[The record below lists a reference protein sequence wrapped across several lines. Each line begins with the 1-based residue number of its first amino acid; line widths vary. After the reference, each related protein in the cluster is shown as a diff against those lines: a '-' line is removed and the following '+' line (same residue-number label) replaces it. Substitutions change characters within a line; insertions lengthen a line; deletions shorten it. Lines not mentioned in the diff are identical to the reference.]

1 MRGRSPSSRPTPS
14 RPATCASPSASSTS
28 TTSSPIWSRRWPRP
42 RRRRPGTPPSN
53 RRPQLPRLP
62 PSRRGRIARWPIFAR
77 SRTMYTTEAAT
88 LADALDALGAGL
100 FVVDATG
107 RIVHAN
113 TSGRAMLQERRVLRS
128 ADGRLAACEAR
139 AAAAL
144 RELLLKAAGPDARPS
159 AMPLSAGDG
168 RHYVAHLLPL
178 ASGARRS
185 GAGYPAIAAVLV
197 HRAAIETHCQPE
209 IIAELY
215 NLTPSELRVL
225 LAIVEAGGVA
235 ETAERLGIAEAT
247 VKTHL
252 HRVFGKTGA

>member
-1 MRGRSPSSRPTPS
+1 
-14 RPATCASPSASSTS
+14 
-28 TTSSPIWSRRWPRP
+28 
-42 RRRRPGTPPSN
+42 
-53 RRPQLPRLP
+53 
-62 PSRRGRIARWPIFAR
+62 
-77 SRTMYTTEAAT
+77 MYTTEAAT
-88 LADALDALGAGL
+88 LADALDGLGAGL

-113 TSGRAMLQERRVLRS
+113 TSGRAMLQERRILRS

-144 RELLLKAAGPDARPS
+144 RQLLLKAAGPDARPS
-159 AMPLSAGDG
+159 AVPLSEGDG
-168 RHYVAHLLPL
+168 RHYVAHLVPL
-178 ASGARRS
+178 ASGARHS
-185 GAGYPAIAAVLV
+185 GAGYPAVAAVLV

-252 HRVFGKTGA
+252 HRVFGKTGASRQADLVKLVAGFSNPLVGGSRPSLRPGRRQPREARPAGVRPMPRRDRGLESSIPA